1 MTATTSRD
9 IAGTP
14 PVPDRRRQL
23 LDWIGLAAR
32 LVLGGVLVWA
42 GAVKLP
48 DLRESVL
55 AVQAYKIL
63 PFDVATVV
71 GYALPIAEV
80 ALGLLLILGLFTR
93 AAGVL
98 GALLMVAFVI
108 GIAPA
113 WARGLSIDCGCFGGG
128 GEIAWQEARAKYPWE
143 IARDVGLFLSGAWL
157 AWRPRTPFAVDAWLF
172 RPVTDDDLDSAV
184 HEPVIA
190 DPTYDQ
196 KETTA

>member
-80 ALGLLLILGLFTR
+80 ALGLLLILGLLRRRRRDRVAGGPGEVPLGDR
-93 AAGVL
+93 AG
-98 GALLMVAFVI
+98 
-108 GIAPA
+108 
-113 WARGLSIDCGCFGGG
+113 R
-128 GEIAWQEARAKYPWE
+128 
-143 IARDVGLFLSGAWL
+143 
-157 AWRPRTPFAVDAWLF
+157 
-172 RPVTDDDLDSAV
+172 RPVPQWRLARLAPPHALRGRRV
-184 HEPVIA
+184 ALPPRHR
-190 DPTYDQ
+190 
-196 KETTA
+196 